1 MLQALRDLKT
11 AKEEGLL
18 SDEQYEK
25 QHAALLAGEQRW
37 GTSPTP
43 DRLAAMES
51 QLDRLTERL
60 LPPDKTSRVKTVKTA
75 PAKYK
80 TADGLI
86 VQVIGKTIYHRYEE
100 GWYPGKV
107 LRQITLSTITS
118 RNGKFAIKFE
128 DSASEIDHPL
138 KPHDYGGNGHW
149 LLVK

>member
-18 SDEQYEK
+18 SDEQYDK

-60 LPPDKTSRVKTVKTA
+60 LPPDKTSRVKTA

-86 VQVIGKTIYHRYEE
+86 VQVQPVAREE
-100 GWYPGKV
+100 GQRSVFSVGVVVKEHRRDGRVAQVAEP
-107 LRQITLSTITS
+107 S
-118 RNGKFAIKFE
+118 RKPSAHTFRCSFA
-128 DSASEIDHPL
+128 
-138 KPHDYGGNGHW
+138 G
-149 LLVK
+149 